1 MTSTPASPSLS
12 GQPLTLG
19 LIAWPTRIWI
29 ACLTVLWG
37 LLFHQYF
44 YLSWRFAGDPDWSH
58 TLIVPLIS
66 LYYIFQHRQE
76 IMATPRR
83 VSLLG
88 LPLML
93 FGLLIYAGDL
103 GTTRN
108 DMIRGFA
115 MVVTLFGMIW
125 FLLGGRMMRWLWFPV
140 AFLFFGVRITP
151 LIWTRVAEI
160 LKDVASVLAGETLI
174 VFGSLFGF
182 TVTRTGNLLELNAA
196 HMLEPSKLNV
206 AEACSGLRMLMA
218 FLALGTALAFLMPR
232 TWWQRTV
239 MLLMAVP
246 IAIAVN
252 AGRVVLLGLLSLHD
266 PALARGD
273 FHLFVGMLM
282 LIPAAG
288 LFLLLGWVLDKAV
301 IRPEEEELL
310 PPSPIPPD
318 ERGPVQFNSRVIRI
332 GLIAT
337 PLLAGGVFAMAWSI
351 QQAMGTDLREGLASQ
366 LGQLPILTG
375 LAVLALTVALAISRD
390 LRATLRGVVLG
401 AIGVFGLGAM
411 LLLTVNGLR
420 PFFSWSGG
428 ALAWIMLGVCT
439 VLVLTGIIAVARR
452 DLLPNASRPRQ
463 QFALALGLC
472 AGLLGTGVMAQGIV
486 LSAAGYVLVKKA
498 VPLRDNVKAVSTEAG
513 PWQMVFEEPALP
525 SDIVKALGTVDYFMR
540 HYRDT
545 RVEQPAKYRYTQ
557 DGTAPIIAPDSHARV
572 HIAYYTGLPD
582 SVPHVP
588 DRCYMGAGLRPI
600 GRSNI
605 TLSIN
610 PEQATPTDD
619 GGFLLQTYSGETVYV
634 PTLDIPASL
643 FRFDDPNRPELPPR
657 QVIYFFVS
665 NGEFAAGPAGVRR
678 LSYDP
683 IDIYA
688 YYCKVEVQI
697 VAPDQKSQTE
707 VTADFITHFLPE
719 VMRILP
725 DWRDVEAGTYPP
737 PTD

>member
-1 MTSTPASPSLS
+1 MTSTPASPSLP
-12 GQPLTLG
+12 GQPLALS
-19 LIAWPTRIWI
+19 LIAWPSRVWI
-29 ACLTVLWG
+29 ACLVALWG
-37 LLFHQYF
+37 LMYHQYF

-66 LYYIFQHRQE
+66 VYYIFQQRQE

-83 VSLLG
+83 VSLWG

-125 FLLGGRMMRWLWFPV
+125 FLLGGRMMRWLWFPI
-140 AFLFFGVRITP
+140 AFLFFAVRITP
-151 LIWTRVAEI
+151 FLWTRIAEV
-160 LKDVASVLAGETLI
+160 LKDVASVIAGEALI
-174 VFGSLFGF
+174 VLGSLFGF

-232 TWWQRTV
+232 TWWQRTI

-246 IAIAVN
+246 IAITVN
-252 AGRVVLLGLLSLHD
+252 AGRVVVLGLLSLHD

-288 LFLLLGWVLDKAV
+288 LFLLLGWALDKAI
-301 IRPEEEELL
+301 IRPDEDEPL
-310 PPSPIPPD
+310 PPAPIPPAD
-318 ERGPVQFNSRVIRI
+318 RGPARVDARVMRI
-332 GLIAT
+332 GLILT
-337 PLLAGGVFAMAWSI
+337 PLLAGTVFGLAWAI
-351 QQAMGTDLREGLASQ
+351 QTAMGNNLDDSFSTKLT
-366 LGQLPILTG
+366 QLPILTA
-375 LAVLALTVALAISRD
+375 LAVLAITVGLAVSPDKRP
-390 LRATLRGVVLG
+390 TLRGLLIGAFGVLG
-401 AIGVFGLGAM
+401 MGI
-411 LLLTVNGLR
+411 LLLLVVNGLR
-420 PFFSWSGG
+420 PFFDWSGG
-428 ALAWIMLGVCT
+428 GLAW
-439 VLVLTGIIAVARR
+439 VLVGLCASGLLAAFIYVARR
-452 DLLPNASRPRQ
+452 DLMPNSPRPRQ
-463 QFALALGLC
+463 QFAVALGLC
-472 AGLLGTGVMAQGIV
+472 AGLLGAGVMAQGIV
-486 LSAAGYVLVKKA
+486 LSAAGYVLVKQS
-498 VPLRDNVKAVSTEAG
+498 VPLRDNIKAVSPDAG
-513 PWQMVFEEPALP
+513 PWQEVFEEPALP
-525 SDIVKALGTVDYFMR
+525 SDIVKELGTQDYFMR

-545 RVEQPAKYRYTQ
+545 RVEQPAGYRYAQ
-557 DGTAPIIAPDSHARV
+557 DGSAQILAPNSHARV

-588 DRCYMGAGLRPI
+588 DRCYMAAGLRPA
-600 GRSNI
+600 GRETI
-605 TLSIN
+605 TLRLD
-610 PEQATPTDD
+610 PDRATPAEGGGYLIETD
-619 GGFLLQTYSGETVYV
+619 SGEPIYV
-634 PTLDIPASL
+634 PTLEVPATL
-643 FRFDDPNRPELPPR
+643 FNYNDVNRPELGNR

-683 IDIYA
+683 TDLYA

-697 VAPDQKSQTE
+697 VMPGEEDATQT
-707 VTADFITHFLPE
+707 TNDFISHFLPE

-725 DWRDVEAGTYPP
+725 DWREVEAGRYPP
-737 PTD
+737 PAR